1 MEFSLF
7 GEKFTRHAGITQ
19 LMDDLNQGLTNP
31 DAIMLGGGNPA
42 PIPAMLERFQ
52 AEAKSLLDNGELV
65 KAMANYDGPQGK
77 DRFTKALAAL
87 LSKELG
93 WDISA
98 RNIALTNGSQNA
110 FFYLFNLLAA
120 FM

>member
-19 LMDDLNQGLTNP
+19 LMDDLNQGLLNP

-52 AEAKSLLDNGELV
+52 TEAKQLLETRRVLE
-65 KAMANYDGPQGK
+65 MA
-77 DRFTKALAAL
+77 TVAAVMT
-87 LSKELG
+87 
-93 WDISA
+93 SA
-98 RNIALTNGSQNA
+98 SPAEMERLEPLTLEEEA
-110 FFYLFNLLAA
+110 I
-120 FM
+120 

>member
-19 LMDDLNQGLTNP
+19 LMDDLNQGLLNP

-52 AEAKSLLDNGELV
+52 AEANTLLDNGELII
-65 KAMANYDGPQGK
+65 KRLHKQYGRIK
-77 DRFTKALAAL
+77 L
-87 LSKELG
+87 LSSNPTYPAIVPKEGESVDLWG
-93 WDISA
+93 VVTASIKQF
-98 RNIALTNGSQNA
+98 RV
-110 FFYLFNLLAA
+110 
-120 FM
+120 